1 VVPTDDPA
9 SPIVTDFLSGL
20 AGRLTDRWLT
30 GVFLPGAL
38 FVAVVAAAVALG
50 QHDALNPTRLVDH
63 VRNAVSGVTGAGPS
77 SYVLAV
83 LGLIAA
89 AILTGM
95 VLSFLAES
103 VVQRALV
110 ASKPRFIVDARRKR
124 TIRRWERRDQPPAAR
139 YAPARVTVAGDRL
152 RLIGERADAQY
163 GLSIVDVWP
172 RLWILISADTR
183 SMVTA
188 AYQGYATALIQI
200 AWGAGCLLLSP
211 VWWPAAV
218 IAVAAVAWGMRRA
231 RETAGSLAVLIESTV
246 DTHQAQL
253 AAAVGVDVPSGR
265 ITPNEG
271 NTIND
276 ILNKRG

>member
-1 VVPTDDPA
+1 M
-9 SPIVTDFLSGL
+9 TDFLSGL

-38 FVAVVAAAVALG
+38 FVAVVTAAVALG
-50 QHDALNPTRLVDH
+50 QHDALNPTRLADH
-63 VRNAVSGVTGAGPS
+63 VGNAVSGATDAGPS
-77 SYVLAV
+77 PWVLAV
-83 LGLIAA
+83 LGLITAA
-89 AILTGM
+89 TLVGLI
-95 VLSFLAES
+95 LSFVAES

-110 ASKPRFIVDARRKR
+110 ASRPRFIVDARRRR
-124 TIRRWERRDQPPAAR
+124 TIQQWEQRDQPPAVR
-139 YAPARVTVAGDRL
+139 YAPARVTAAGDRL

-188 AYQGYATALIQI
+188 AYQGYATSLIQI
-200 AWGAGCLLLSP
+200 AWGTGCLLLSP
-211 VWWPAAV
+211 VWWPAAA
-218 IAVAAVAWGMRRA
+218 IAVAAVAWGMRRV

-246 DTHQAQL
+246 DTHQVQL
-253 AAAVGVDVPSGR
+253 AAALGVDVPSGR
-265 ITPNEG
+265 VTPNEG